1 MTDWR
6 QIQWEEEC
14 QQWIAEYDKHYPFTN
29 ERHDMPKIN
38 EMKHSKYLKKED
50 CEPAIL
56 VTIKSVQEE
65 EVGTEESPETKW
77 TMYFNEQEKGIVL
90 NWTNIQLCAKAT
102 GSESTDDWIG
112 KKIVL
117 YNDPSVDYMG
127 KLTGGIR
134 IRAPKSGA
142 VQQEL
147 PPNTEADDPGA
158 DFDDD
163 IPF

>member
-90 NWTNIQLCAKAT
+90 NWTK
-102 GSESTDDWIG
+102 
-112 KKIVL
+112 
-117 YNDPSVDYMG
+117 
-127 KLTGGIR
+127 
-134 IRAPKSGA
+134 RA
-142 VQQEL
+142 
-147 PPNTEADDPGA
+147 
-158 DFDDD
+158 
-163 IPF
+163 